1 MTSPA
6 SSPLYHPYGIFFAA
20 VSVYFVRRQA
30 TRPRR
35 IKNKLTSTTDMP
47 NYLNYLYLDALE
59 AVRPAAVTVIH

>member
-1 MTSPA
+1 
-6 SSPLYHPYGIFFAA
+6 
-20 VSVYFVRRQA
+20 VYFVRRQA

-59 AVRPAAVTVIH
+59 AVMPKAVKGIH